1 MIQLII
7 KTKFMKFFKII
18 FAIAALL
25 ISCKA
30 LHAQISINGLV
41 MQKYY
46 TEEEIVEVLGAPDT
60 ISYEGYIYFEYYE
73 KDPQQNSSVTIV
85 GKVELPDNES
95 IDYIGFS
102 KRDKGL
108 RFVNYIIQTK
118 RFSYNNMFWVGDPI
132 SKVKAEGGRF
142 LDEKYDDGGGC
153 LTWGS
158 DDDDDT
164 TPIDWIVCP
173 RFYYD
178 ENGIITC
185 MELWYS

>member
-1 MIQLII
+1 M
-7 KTKFMKFFKII
+7 KCFKFI
-18 FAIAALL
+18 FAIAAFF
-25 ISCKA
+25 ISHAA

-46 TEEEIVEVLGAPDT
+46 TEEEVVEVLGAPDT

-95 IDYIGFS
+95 IDYIGF
-102 KRDKGL
+102 DKWQGKEGL
-108 RFVNYIIQTK
+108 QFANYIIQTK
-118 RFSYNNMFWVGDPI
+118 RFSFNNMFWVGDPI
-132 SKVKAEGGRF
+132 SKVKAEGGQF
-142 LDEKYDDGGGC
+142 LDRKNKNGGGC
-153 LTWGS
+153 LTWARVA
-158 DDDDDT
+158 DDHSG
-164 TPIDWIVCP
+164 PIEWIVCP